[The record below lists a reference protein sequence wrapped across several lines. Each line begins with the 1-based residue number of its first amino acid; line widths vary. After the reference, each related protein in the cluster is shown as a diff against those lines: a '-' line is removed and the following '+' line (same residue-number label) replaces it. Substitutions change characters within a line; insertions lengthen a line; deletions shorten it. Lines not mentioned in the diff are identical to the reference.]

1 MSFGFTDYKV
11 YNQKRDDSVPITNMN
26 NMVFQI
32 IPKLNYEVRKELE
45 KKKKYYNKMNNEY
58 RSVISSKTVNIQ
70 NILKKYKV
78 SNPNQMKSLLNELNS
93 EIELYEK
100 RTKVEE
106 KLNSTLFNVKYKTPV
121 K

>member
-1 MSFGFTDYKV
+1 
-11 YNQKRDDSVPITNMN
+11 
-26 NMVFQI
+26 
-32 IPKLNYEVRKELE
+32 
-45 KKKKYYNKMNNEY
+45 MNNEY
-58 RSVISSKTVNIQ
+58 RSLHSKTVNIQ

-106 KLNSTLFNVKYKTPV
+106 NLNSTLFNGKYKSPV